1 MNKNGGNDT
10 KWVSVTRKQGEGQQ
24 VIRLALRLKNG
35 FGDAKKWVCLVNRGQ
50 LEADRGAGSP
60 ITASL
65 PLLIRSLI
73 LGDEEY
79 LDCFSSHIL

>member
-10 KWVSVTRKQGEGQQ
+10 KWVSVTRKQG

-79 LDCFSSHIL
+79 LDYFSSHIL